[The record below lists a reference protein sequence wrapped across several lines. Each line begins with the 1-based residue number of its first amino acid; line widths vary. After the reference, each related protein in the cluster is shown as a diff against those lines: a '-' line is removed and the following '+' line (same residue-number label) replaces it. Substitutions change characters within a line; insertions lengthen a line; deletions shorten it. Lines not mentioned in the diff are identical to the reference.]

1 MTGYGQFCAIARSLE
16 VLGER
21 WTLLI
26 VRELL
31 MGERRFNDIRRG
43 IPRIS
48 RTMLSARLKSLEK
61 AGVIART
68 GTAGTEYAL
77 TEAGEHLAP
86 VLREL
91 GGWATA
97 WDRRGLRPEHLDPD
111 VLAWDIRRRV
121 VPENLPADP
130 TLVEL
135 RFRRRAATA
144 HPSPYYLLARRPEVQ
159 LCTEEGGF
167 EVALQVDA
175 DLGALTRYWL
185 GEHTWNH
192 LLRAGSV
199 HLTGPSRLRRA
210 FPTWFS
216 GYLLSTADADH

>member
-1 MTGYGQFCAIARSLE
+1 MAGYGQFCAIARSLE

-48 RTMLSARLKSLEK
+48 RTMLSARLKGLEK
-61 AGVIART
+61 ADVVVRT
-68 GTAGTEYAL
+68 GGGEYAL
-77 TEAGEHLAP
+77 TEAGAQLAP

-97 WDRRGLRPEHLDPD
+97 WDRRGLLEEHLDPD
-111 VLAWDIRRRV
+111 ALVWDIRRRI
-121 VPENLPADP
+121 VPENLPEGP

-135 RFRRRAATA
+135 RFRGREST
-144 HPSPYYLLARRPEVQ
+144 PYYLLVRRPQVQ
-159 LCTEEGGF
+159 LCTDDGGF
-167 EVALQVDA
+167 EVALRIEA
-175 DLGALTRYWL
+175 DLDALTRYWL
-185 GEHTWNH
+185 GEQTWNH
-192 LLRAGSV
+192 LLRTGAAQ
-199 HLTGPSRLRRA
+199 LTGPSRLRRA

-216 GYLLSTADADH
+216 GYLLREGGG

>member
-31 MGERRFNDIRRG
+31 MGESRFNDIQRG

-48 RTMLSARLKSLEK
+48 RTMLSARLKGLEK
-61 AGVIART
+61 AGVIARN
-68 GTAGTEYAL
+68 GTEYAL
-77 TEAGEHLAP
+77 TDAGTQLAP

-111 VLAWDIRRRV
+111 ALVWDIRRRI
-121 VPENLPADP
+121 VPANLPADP

-135 RFRRRAATA
+135 RFRDRDST
-144 HPSPYYLLARRPEVQ
+144 PYYLLVRRPDVQ
-159 LCTEEGGF
+159 LCTDDGGY
-167 EVALQVDA
+167 ETALQVEA
-175 DLGALTRYWL
+175 DLEALTRYWL

-192 LLRAGSV
+192 VLRTGSA

-216 GYLLSTADADH
+216 GYALRATGH